1 MNAADKPEDQTSVL
15 PHELALLDALQA
27 AISAV
32 LMAPPGPTLDDLAD
46 ALCSLSAATERLAK
60 QRAAAAGLGDS
71 DSDSD
76 GHCDWATRARQL
88 ANAARSA
95 YLFARRKALGQPGP
109 ELENI
114 LTRLATQTGISVPAG
129 GACRLA

>member
-32 LMAPPGPTLDDLAD
+32 LMAPPGLTLDDLAD

-60 QRAAAAGLGDS
+60 QRAAAAGVGDS
-71 DSDSD
+71 DS
-76 GHCDWATRARQL
+76 HCDLATRARQL

>member
-15 PHELALLDALQA
+15 PHELALLHALQA

-60 QRAAAAGLGDS
+60 QRAAAAGVGDS
-71 DSDSD
+71 DSDA
-76 GHCDWATRARQL
+76 HCDWATRARQL

>member
-60 QRAAAAGLGDS
+60 QRAAAAGVGDS
-71 DSDSD
+71 DS
-76 GHCDWATRARQL
+76 HCDWATRARQL